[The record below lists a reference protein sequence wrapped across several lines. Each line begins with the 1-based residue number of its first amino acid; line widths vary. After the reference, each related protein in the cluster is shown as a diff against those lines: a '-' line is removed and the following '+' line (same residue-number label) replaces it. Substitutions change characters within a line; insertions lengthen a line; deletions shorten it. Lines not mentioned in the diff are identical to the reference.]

1 MKKIISNEY
10 FLFVS
15 RTFIAFIF
23 IFSGIEKIGDLQN
36 FSYAITNYK
45 LLPVSLVNIFAI
57 SLPWLELTAGLLLL
71 FGVCVKENSAVIS
84 ALLLIFIVAVA
95 ISIMRGLNID
105 CGCFG
110 TAGGQK
116 VGLIKI
122 GENILLLILCFQ
134 LMFFGSKKFTIKS

>member
-10 FLFVS
+10 FLFAS
-15 RTFIAFIF
+15 RTFIAVIF

-71 FGVCVKENSAVIS
+71 FGVCVKENSAIIS
-84 ALLLIFIVAVA
+84 TLLVIFIVAVA
-95 ISIMRGLNID
+95 ISMMRGLNID